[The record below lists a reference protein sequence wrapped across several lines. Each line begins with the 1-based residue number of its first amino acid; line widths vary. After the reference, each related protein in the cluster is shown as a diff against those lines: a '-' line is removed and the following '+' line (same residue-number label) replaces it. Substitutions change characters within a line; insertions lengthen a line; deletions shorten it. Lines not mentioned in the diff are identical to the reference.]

1 MKILSIAPL
10 MFFFFI
16 SCSQDNASDTN
27 GRVLAPEVS
36 KGLGTAYPLQRISFN
51 ASDNVLVSALF
62 GKPESLEPQPVI
74 LLLHTLQSTKEEWLS
89 ETDLFVELLARGY
102 AVVAIDLRGQGGQT
116 PLPEAREVL
125 TAVDVQNS
133 FRDVQAAINW
143 LRGESAID
151 SDRIA
156 LIGNGSGG
164 NVAYVSSGVF
174 PEQIR
179 TTVSLSP
186 GLWQASTLEP
196 LVVGDG
202 LSSFGRA
209 RSMLFLVGESDQLPV
224 SDGVALKYADF
235 ARNLMAVTETPKDL
249 KIFDSAAHGFDLLI
263 EVPEAKEIIFQWLE
277 KNL

>member
-1 MKILSIAPL
+1 MKTLLIIPL
-10 MFFFFI
+10 LFCVFI
-16 SCSQDNASDTN
+16 SCGQDNAKNDIR
-27 GRVLAPEVS
+27 RVLAPEIN
-36 KGLGTAYPLQRISFN
+36 KGLGTAYPLQEISFG
-51 ASDNVLVSALF
+51 ASDGVLVSALF
-62 GKPESLEPQPVI
+62 GKPESLEPRPVI

-89 ETDLFVELLARGY
+89 ETDLFVDLLGKGY

-116 PLPEAREVL
+116 PLPEDREVL
-125 TAVDVQNS
+125 TAIDVQNS

-143 LRGESAID
+143 FRGESAID

-156 LIGNGSGG
+156 IIGNGSGG

-174 PEQIR
+174 NQQIR

-202 LSSFGRA
+202 LSSFGKA

-224 SDGVALKYADF
+224 SDGIALKYADF
-235 ARNLMAVTETPKDL
+235 ARNLLAVTETPKDL
-249 KIFDSAAHGFDLLI
+249 KVFDSAAHGFDLLR